1 VSFKFLVVDS
11 VTGKSSGLTVAPF
24 SNGGTGQT
32 TQQSAIDALTGVQ
45 SSGKYLRSDG
55 TNATLSTIQSGD
67 VPTLNQNTSGSA
79 ASFTGSLVGDVTG
92 TQGAT
97 VVGKIN
103 GVALSGL
110 ATGILKNTTSTGVPS
125 IAIAADFPTLNQNTT
140 GTAANVTATTNSTI
154 TTLSS
159 LSLPASQV
167 SGSISGSAAN
177 VTGTVAIA
185 NGGTGQTTKQ
195 LGMDAL
201 SPLTTKGDLL
211 VLDTHT
217 DRLSVGANGTV
228 LTADST
234 VFGGVKWAAVAVA
247 PVVGSSLSLAA
258 SGTITITLT
267 DTLQI
272 YRAQGAS
279 ASVTIST
286 TPFGTSAP
294 TNGTYVEVVGND
306 DTNTVVFTF
315 SDTAK
320 GCVGNFTSIEL
331 FKYQVAGFRYNSSF
345 DRWVLCSR
353 V

>member
-1 VSFKFLVVDS
+1 VSFRFLGVDS
-11 VTGKSSGLTVAPF
+11 ATGKYSSLAIAAF

-32 TQQSAIDALTGVQ
+32 TQQSAIDALTGTQ

-55 TNATLSTIQSGD
+55 THATLTTIQAGD

-92 TQGAT
+92 TQGST

-125 IAIAADFPTLNQNTT
+125 IAAASDIP
-140 GTAANVTATTNSTI
+140 
-154 TTLSS
+154 
-159 LSLPASQV
+159 SQ
-167 SGSISGSAAN
+167 
-177 VTGTVAIA
+177 
-185 NGGTGQTTKQ
+185 
-195 LGMDAL
+195 
-201 SPLTTKGDLL
+201 LTTKGDLL
-211 VLDTHT
+211 GFDTAVA
-217 DRLSVGANGTV
+217 RIPVGTNNFV
-228 LTADST
+228 LTADSSQAL
-234 VFGGVKWAAVAVA
+234 GLKWAAVSVT
-247 PVVGSSLSLAA
+247 PTVGSSLTLAS

-272 YRAQGAS
+272 YRAQGSS
-279 ASVTIST
+279 ASVTLST
-286 TPFGTSAP
+286 TPFGSSAP

-306 DTNTVVFTF
+306 DTNTVIFTF

-331 FKYQVAGFRYNSSF
+331 FKYQVVGFRYNSSF
-345 DRWVLCSR
+345 DRWVLCSKS
-353 V
+353 